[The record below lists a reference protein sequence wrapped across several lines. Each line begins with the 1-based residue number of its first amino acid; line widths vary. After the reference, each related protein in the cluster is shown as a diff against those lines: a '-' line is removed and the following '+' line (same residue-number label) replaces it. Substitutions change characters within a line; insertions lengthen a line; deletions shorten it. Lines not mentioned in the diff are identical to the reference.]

1 MTAQI
6 ATRRKRES
14 NALARTVGL
23 AVRPNDIRRRTRV
36 VPVAADQLLAAALR
50 HCTERGR
57 YYSVIVATPVARR
70 LLAARRKLR

>member
-1 MTAQI
+1 MAQI

-14 NALARTVGL
+14 NALVRTVGL
-23 AVRPNDIRRRTRV
+23 AVRPTDIPRRTRV
-36 VPVAADQLLAAALR
+36 VRSPPDQLLMAALR

-57 YYSVIVATPVARR
+57 YYSVIVATTVARR